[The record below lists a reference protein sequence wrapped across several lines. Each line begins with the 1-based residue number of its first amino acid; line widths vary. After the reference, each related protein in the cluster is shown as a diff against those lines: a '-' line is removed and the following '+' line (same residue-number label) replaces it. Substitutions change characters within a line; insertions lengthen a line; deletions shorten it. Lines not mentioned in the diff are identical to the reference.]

1 MAFPRHN
8 IVISFCRNAG
18 NGHIRVFMAT
28 YRGFSV
34 KCELFPCKSGQR
46 KMLQGLAPM
55 TAAVVY
61 IIDRENTQEAYSLQ
75 LKLSSH
81 CAWSCWEESET
92 APTAHM
98 DLLSVLTLLFYG
110 NEQQL
115 TFL

>member
-1 MAFPRHN
+1 MAFLRHN

-28 YRGFSV
+28 YKGFSV
-34 KCELFPCKSGQR
+34 KFELFPCKSGQR

-55 TAAVVY
+55 TAAVIY

-81 CAWSCWEESET
+81 CVWSCWEESET

-98 DLLSVLTLLFYG
+98 GLLSVLTLLFYG